1 MLNVRY
7 GGKED
12 LAGLGCNLSGRVVM
26 RGRQVLKWT
35 GTAAAGG
42 LSVIAAWKFVEHPY
56 YGLMLMDPLVMIVF
70 YLAYYGGGLAI
81 LVGLG
86 MAAREIARR

>member
-1 MLNVRY
+1 
-7 GGKED
+7 
-12 LAGLGCNLSGRVVM
+12 M
-26 RGRQVLKWT
+26 RGRRVLKWT
-35 GTAAAGG
+35 GIAAAGG

-56 YGLMLMDPLVMIVF
+56 FGLMLIDPLVMIVF

-86 MAAREIARR
+86 MAAREIARRKVR